1 MILQV
6 STTNIID
13 QCKRCFLE
21 SKNQN
26 DAIVSLG
33 SANDMDPLVR
43 RSPELRTEF
52 NEENSE
58 EYSIVELIE
67 HDVAKCCCNKVK
79 TPTKAF
85 EDVNG
90 KSSYW

>member
-1 MILQV
+1 MIWILLSALV
-6 STTNIID
+6 LNSDELNSMKSTP
-13 QCKRCFLE
+13 Q
-21 SKNQN
+21 
-26 DAIVSLG
+26 
-33 SANDMDPLVR
+33 
-43 RSPELRTEF
+43 
-52 NEENSE
+52 

-67 HDVAKCCCNKVK
+67 HDVAKCYYNKVK